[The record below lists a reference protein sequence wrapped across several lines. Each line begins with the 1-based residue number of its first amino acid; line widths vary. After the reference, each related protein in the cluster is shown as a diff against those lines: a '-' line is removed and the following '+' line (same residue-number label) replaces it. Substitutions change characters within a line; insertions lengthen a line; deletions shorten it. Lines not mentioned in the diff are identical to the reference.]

1 VPLLLRADYP
11 WMFSRRLT
19 RLGAS
24 AALTGLAANS
34 CRSAAEADAEADPV
48 VIVGGGVIGRCVAWR
63 LALAG
68 SRVVLFDALNP
79 VRGSWGETRASHLA
93 MEDRTLLRMGLAS
106 TSEWHALEEAYAA
119 AATAEGVD
127 AATAEDAAERRFY
140 FRAGRLFAGPIGSV
154 GPVVSAVRSEVG
166 ADEVEVLTAAEANAR
181 FPHLSLRDGVEE
193 CLYMRRGN
201 VLSVNTALDAI
212 GWAAA
217 RAGAELHEAEGVE
230 AIDRQRR
237 TVTTSDGRTLRYSRL
252 VLASGP
258 WTNQTLTRC
267 GLPLLPLVISN
278 EQTLDFG
285 EADGWAGPHYAVG
298 SFPLFT
304 WSEAGYKGRAA
315 GGGCRYFYCV
325 PTLDADTSAA
335 PPHAR
340 TMGFKIGYHRQG
352 PLMETENFVL
362 GEAGRACVGALPH
375 ERKEVVAKQCYD
387 ETDEWALAATRAF
400 VAEKLPGLDPQKV
413 TLQMRCLYQNTPD
426 LGMIVGEHPADPRVV
441 VLCGFSGSG
450 FQFAPAIGEFVARL
464 IAGPGRPSRAKAAAA
479 VEGGVAQMSDQQHAD
494 IASRFTP
501 SRFAREMGLS

>member
-1 VPLLLRADYP
+1 
-11 WMFSRRLT
+11 MFLRRLNS
-19 RLGAS
+19 RLGAGA
-24 AALTGLAANS
+24 AALTGLTA
-34 CRSAAEADAEADPV
+34 SASRCLSADADAEDPV
-48 VIVGGGVIGRCVAWR
+48 VVVGGGVIGRCVAWR

-106 TSEWHALEEAYAA
+106 TSEWHALEQAYSAA
-119 AATAEGVD
+119 AAAEGVD
-127 AATAEDAAERRFY
+127 DAAERRFY
-140 FRAGRLFAGPIGSV
+140 FRAGRLFAGPVGSV

-166 ADEVEVLTAAEANAR
+166 ADEVEVLSAAEANAR
-181 FPHLSLRDGVEE
+181 FPQLSLREGKEE

-212 GWAAA
+212 GWAAT
-217 RAGAELHEAEGVE
+217 RAGAVLHEAEAVE

-237 TVTTSDGRTLRYSRL
+237 TVTTSEGRTLPYSRL

-258 WTNQTLTRC
+258 WTNQTLARC
-267 GLPLLPLVISN
+267 GLPLLPLVVSN

-285 EADGWAGPHYAVG
+285 EADGWAGPGYAVG

-304 WSEAGYKGRAA
+304 WSEAGYKGRAE

-352 PLMETENFVL
+352 PLMETADFVL
-362 GEAGRACVGALPH
+362 GEAGRACVGKLPH
-375 ERKEVVAKQCYD
+375 ERKEVVARQCYD

-464 IAGPGRPSRAKAAAA
+464 IAGPDRSAHVEAVAAA
-479 VEGGVAQMSDQQHAD
+479 VEGGVAQMSEEQHAD

-501 SRFAREMGLS
+501 RRFAREMGLG